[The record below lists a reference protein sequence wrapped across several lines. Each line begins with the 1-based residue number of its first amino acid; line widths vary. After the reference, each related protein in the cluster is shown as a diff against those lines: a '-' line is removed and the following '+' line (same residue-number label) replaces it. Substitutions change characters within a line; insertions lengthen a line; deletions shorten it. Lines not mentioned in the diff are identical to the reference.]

1 MAGLSVIVI
10 TRNEGA
16 NIEAALSSVAWADE
30 RIVVD
35 AGSTDDT
42 AERARQLGAR
52 VEVRDWPGYGAQKN
66 RAAVLAS
73 HDWILSIDADE
84 RVTPELASEIRRVLA
99 EGPTA
104 IGYRMPRVSWYL
116 GRWIRSTDWY
126 PDYQMR
132 LYDRR
137 RARWSDREVHESVQ
151 ADGPVAYLRSEL
163 QHYPFRDL
171 SHHLEKIDRYSTLA
185 ARQLQR
191 EGHRAGVAGMI
202 MYPPAAF
209 LRNYVLRGG
218 FRDRSA
224 GFIISTLNTYYVF
237 LKFAK
242 LWELGRT
249 TEPGRPGP

>member
-1 MAGLSVIVI
+1 MPGLSVIVI
-10 TRNEGA
+10 THNEGA

-66 RAAVLAS
+66 RAAALAS

-84 RVTPELASEIRRVLA
+84 RVTPDLAAEIRRVLDQ
-99 EGPTA
+99 GPA
-104 IGYRMPRVSWYL
+104 AAGYRMPRVSWYL
-116 GRWIRSTDWY
+116 NRWIRSTDWY

-163 QHYPFRDL
+163 QHFPFRNL
-171 SHHLEKIDRYSTLA
+171 SHHLEKIERYSTLA

-191 EGHRAGVAGMI
+191 EGHRGGPLGMVV
-202 MYPPAAF
+202 YPPAAF
-209 LRNYVLRGG
+209 LRNYLLRGG
-218 FRDRSA
+218 FRDGSA
-224 GFIISTLNTYYVF
+224 GFVISMLNAYYVF

-242 LWELGRT
+242 RWELDRP
-249 TEPGRPGP
+249 PGAERPAP